1 MEKGYSSVVWLY
13 GGRLVHKGSPWCL
26 WGVSLWK
33 YDQKVWD
40 SFSHFIK
47 FEVADDGYD
56 IKFWT
61 DVWCGDS
68 TLKFSFPELYRIA
81 WNQDAFVGS
90 FTIHK
95 WVDSLGV
102 EFQSSNSRLGIGM
115 SLCFWIYCIPQRWRG
130 LD

>member
-1 MEKGYSSVVWLY
+1 M
-13 GGRLVHKGSPWCL
+13 HKGSPWCL

-68 TLKFSFPELYRIA
+68 TLKFSFPELYCIA
-81 WNQDAFVGS
+81 WNQDAFVADLLQSRNGLICWELNFNQAIQDWELECLYVFGS
-90 FTIHK
+90 IVFHK
-95 WVDSLGV
+95 G
-102 EFQSSNSRLGIGM
+102 GGG
-115 SLCFWIYCIPQRWRG
+115 WIR
-130 LD
+130 

>member
-13 GGRLVHKGSPWCL
+13 GRRLVHEGSPWCL
-26 WGVSLWK
+26 WGKPLEIHPEGVG
-33 YDQKVWD
+33 D

-61 DVWCGDS
+61 EVWCGDF

-81 WNQDAFVGS
+81 RNQHAFVA
-90 FTIHK
+90 
-95 WVDSLGV
+95 DLL
-102 EFQSSNSRLGIGM
+102 QSRNGLI
-115 SLCFWIYCIPQRWRG
+115 RWE
-130 LD
+130 LNFNQAIQD